1 LELVGLVG
9 LGDRYAEQLSGGQLQ
24 RVALARALAY
34 RPAVLLLDE
43 PFGALDVKIRAQL
56 RQSLKAIQD
65 QLGVTTVLVTHDQE
79 EAFELADRIGVLE
92 NGHLVE
98 VATPEALYHRPR
110 SEYAGSFVGSGN
122 VLVGRIEAGQIR
134 LGSAVWPFPA
144 GAPQHAEAAPVRV
157 LFRPETVVLHSG
169 PFPEGSPMHV
179 LGRGR
184 VGTSIFAGPSLRLR
198 LELEGLQGVRSLAPP
213 VSYGEDKTIIEA
225 LLPSRSPMELAEP
238 GQELWVGVR
247 EYHVLEPSGLK
258 VLILW
263 DPRPPGAAALELGTR
278 ISRITGGRACLL
290 TVAPDKQ
297 STISAEQELRTWLE
311 QQLPDWPQPEL
322 RVRPGPESV
331 APLLEEAQEGEYD
344 LVVVPGSSLDSL
356 FASALAQEILE
367 VASIPVLLVKEAGPR
382 LERMLICTGAGEP
395 GKADVVFGGRLARHA
410 RAKVTVLHLYPP
422 GAESLIVER
431 GARHLE
437 QACASLEA
445 LGVACETRLAAH
457 ASPAQGILEQLVS
470 GNHDLLVI
478 GAPARRDLRRA
489 SSLDLTSQIIERA
502 NRPVLVVPR
511 TE

>member
-1 LELVGLVG
+1 
-9 LGDRYAEQLSGGQLQ
+9 
-24 RVALARALAY
+24 
-34 RPAVLLLDE
+34 
-43 PFGALDVKIRAQL
+43 
-56 RQSLKAIQD
+56 
-65 QLGVTTVLVTHDQE
+65 
-79 EAFELADRIGVLE
+79 
-92 NGHLVE
+92 
-98 VATPEALYHRPR
+98 
-110 SEYAGSFVGSGN
+110 
-122 VLVGRIEAGQIR
+122 
-134 LGSAVWPFPA
+134 
-144 GAPQHAEAAPVRV
+144 
-157 LFRPETVVLHSG
+157 
-169 PFPEGSPMHV
+169 
-179 LGRGR
+179 
-184 VGTSIFAGPSLRLR
+184 
-198 LELEGLQGVRSLAPP
+198 
-213 VSYGEDKTIIEA
+213 
-225 LLPSRSPMELAEP
+225 
-238 GQELWVGVR
+238 
-247 EYHVLEPSGLK
+247 
-258 VLILW
+258 
-263 DPRPPGAAALELGTR
+263 
-278 ISRITGGRACLL
+278 
-290 TVAPDKQ
+290 
-297 STISAEQELRTWLE
+297 
-311 QQLPDWPQPEL
+311 
-322 RVRPGPESV
+322 V

-367 VASIPVLLVKEAGPR
+367 VASIPVRLVKEAGPR